1 MQAMLF
7 TQNADD
13 GHILS
18 SVLQLAGFSIHNVH
32 DLDQAIES
40 WFEQPSDFILLSP
53 AGKIEKSIQSL
64 RRMRANTPSPIL
76 VIGDP
81 SIEEEIV
88 HLYEA
93 GIDLFIPRPYSLRI
107 LLYQIR
113 ALLKRSNSMPYFSLP
128 SIQETDI
135 RLDPGTRMVTS
146 EANPPRHLT
155 QLEFRLLYV
164 LMTNAGQIIPY
175 EQIIEQVWG
184 YTGEGNR
191 ELVRGLI
198 QRLRSKIEPDPQEPV
213 YILTEPGVG
222 YLFTQSKTKQDHLRA
237 KS

>member
-1 MQAMLF
+1 MQGMLF
-7 TQNADD
+7 TQNFDD
-13 GHILS
+13 EHILS
-18 SVLQLAGFSIHNVH
+18 SVLQHGGFSIHVVH

-40 WFEQPSDFILLSP
+40 WFEQPSDFVLLSLS
-53 AGKIEKSIQSL
+53 GKVERSLQSL
-64 RRMRANTPSPIL
+64 RRIRANTPAPIL
-76 VIGDP
+76 VIGD
-81 SIEEEIV
+81 SLIEDELI

-107 LLYQIR
+107 LLHQIR

-135 RLDPGTRMVTS
+135 RLDPGTRMVTT
-146 EANPPRHLT
+146 EANTPRHLT

-175 EQIIEQVWG
+175 EQIIEHVWG

-213 YILTEPGVG
+213 YILTESGVG
-222 YLFTQSKTKQDHLRA
+222 YLFAQSKGKLG
-237 KS
+237 SP

>member
-1 MQAMLF
+1 MQVMLF
-7 TQNADD
+7 TQNSDD
-13 GHILS
+13 GQILS
-18 SVLQLAGFSIHNVH
+18 SVLQHGGFSIHTIH

-40 WFEQPSDFILLSP
+40 WFEQPSDFVLLTLS
-53 AGKIEKSIQSL
+53 GKVERSLQSL
-64 RRMRANTPSPIL
+64 RRLRANTPAPIL

-81 SIEEEIV
+81 LFEEELI

-107 LLYQIR
+107 LLFQIR

-128 SIQETDI
+128 FIQETDI
-135 RLDPGTRMVTS
+135 QLDPGTRMVTTEDNS
-146 EANPPRHLT
+146 PRHLT

-222 YLFTQSKTKQDHLRA
+222 YLFAQSKGR
-237 KS
+237 SGSP